1 MILFAASSPDC
12 NVATLNHLKPKP
24 DSFLWENLTTSQQV
38 PVCADSSSPR
48 REQLRRVDKGL
59 TIVDVSADDDK
70 VAADLHQN

>member
-1 MILFAASSPDC
+1 MNTYMSAMIAIFFGRVL
-12 NVATLNHLKPKP
+12 LM
-24 DSFLWENLTTSQQV
+24 DSGKTSQQV

-59 TIVDVSADDDK
+59 IIFDVSADDEK